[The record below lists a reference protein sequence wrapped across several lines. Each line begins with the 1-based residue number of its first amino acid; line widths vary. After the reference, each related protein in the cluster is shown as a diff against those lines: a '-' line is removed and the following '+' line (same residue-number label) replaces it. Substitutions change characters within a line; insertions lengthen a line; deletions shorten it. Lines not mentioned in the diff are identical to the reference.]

1 MNNTAQQQ
9 HDDSWLLFDS
19 VGSVSSDFW
28 REQFEEIDLDE
39 EFDRNPDQLDSSY
52 EVIDEQLRK
61 SLNLIREISLTEPE
75 QGSGEDTS
83 RKPAKKYDFGDD
95 IKTTVD
101 SILNSQEKQQEIKN
115 FEKLCQRFSQWYLEK
130 RQLKYSRDKIVCR
143 DGENGDSEA
152 SACKFLI
159 HNSSVN
165 SFVFSF
171 SDVYVNIIGKKQ
183 GHKNR
188 VQSLFAEFLREVE
201 PEGLT
206 REYDFKSKKIN
217 NRKLIFKFAQGTTR
231 FIITIGLD
239 FRVRL
244 NHYIK
249 LCTNL
254 DERFLTLGSYLS
266 YWAYKRRIFTEN
278 YLSPYAL
285 HFMIIYFLMRQTPS
299 ILPKFGEED
308 LHKMTIPIAPV
319 SSSKSRKTFIFRP
332 EDATQAQ
339 GQIFES
345 PIKKGISSDANVQE
359 LVKEFFHMFA
369 FEVPKMKKTLSVKL
383 GGPIENGRA
392 IHGYS
397 IEDPFNPDYDL
408 CKGLNDNRYKGFQ
421 LVKNEFERAYGLLT
435 EGKESELCQERKC

>member
-1 MNNTAQQQ
+1 MNNNSQT

-19 VGSVSSDFW
+19 ACSASSDFW
-28 REQFEEIDLDE
+28 REQFEEIDLND
-39 EFDRNPDQLDSSY
+39 DDPDLLDSSY
-52 EVIDEQLRK
+52 EVIDEQLRGG
-61 SLNLIREISLTEPE
+61 LNLQKNNSRQEVQPE
-75 QGSGEDTS
+75 VQQQSSAQDS
-83 RKPAKKYDFGDD
+83 KRKPVVKYDFGQD
-95 IKTTVD
+95 IKTTVE
-101 SILNSQEKQQEIKN
+101 SILNSQAKQEEIKN

-143 DGENGDSEA
+143 DAENGDSEA

-171 SDVYVNIIGKKQ
+171 SDVYVNIIGKKH

-217 NRKLIFKFAQGTTR
+217 NRKLIFKFAEGTTR
-231 FIITIGLD
+231 FIITVGLD

-249 LCTNL
+249 LCSNL
-254 DERFLTLGSYLS
+254 DERFLTLGSFLS
-266 YWAYKRRIFTEN
+266 YWAYKRGIFTEN

-285 HFMIIYFLMRQTPS
+285 HFMVIYFLMRQTPS
-299 ILPKFGEED
+299 ILPKFCDDD
-308 LHKMTIPIAPV
+308 LQKMTIPKTTV
-319 SSSKSRKTFIFRP
+319 SSSKSRMS
-332 EDATQAQ
+332 DAENNT
-339 GQIFES
+339 GNIFENHVNH
-345 PIKKGISSDANVQE
+345 KGATNLNIQE
-359 LVKEFFHMFA
+359 LVKDFFHMFA
-369 FEVPKMKKTLSVKL
+369 FEVPKMQKTLSVKL
-383 GGPIENGRA
+383 GGPIENGRV

-397 IEDPFNPDYDL
+397 IEDPFNQDYDL

-421 LVKNEFERAYGLLT
+421 IVKGEFERAYDLLS
-435 EGKESELCQERKC
+435 EGKEAELCQERKC